1 MHKPNI
7 KREVETVNRSSLKRI
22 GYSLLLLTTVNKK
35 CKFQI
40 SKYRTL
46 RRQHT
51 GERRESWLLISHA
64 ANMCLCQNKNTSL
77 MRVYTK
83 SMDVHK
89 NKIYLSYYFPLA
101 TS

>member
-51 GERRESWLLISHA
+51 GERRERWLLVMQLI
-64 ANMCLCQNKNTSL
+64 CVC
-77 MRVYTK
+77 V
-83 SMDVHK
+83 
-89 NKIYLSYYFPLA
+89 KIK
-101 TS
+101 TQV